1 MGASCSSS
9 TAVPTRPSKS
19 SEVRRSEN
27 ALGKQIFV
35 APTNPDGT
43 FMRPKF
49 YLDRLVKGKVRWASV
64 EDQTEPLTDEEILQV
79 FEPIFAE
86 GLLDRKATMSECTED
101 LVVRCIRGYVNN
113 KPEVPKWVAAM
124 EDMTPHAAA
133 VGEGLEKI
141 MAWRKRMQ
149 ARTLLREH
157 LEGAEKFYELWPFT
171 CGGADDQGHLIFF
184 ERLREINYAE
194 VLRTYTIDDILKYRA
209 QAHELI
215 QYWQLQEGHK
225 QGRTIYK
232 HLHVIDVGGIT
243 MRDFFKIKA
252 VLQPIFKQTGDQ
264 YPNSLYR
271 LFITNAPGIF
281 QVRLTSRKRGRRKRR
296 RRRRRRR
303 KQCTA
308 LAHTPR
314 NHRTRTTTPAR
325 FLVTS
330 DHLENHLHMARP
342 RDASQNKD
350 SSPRPSQRTG

>member
-1 MGASCSSS
+1 M
-9 TAVPTRPSKS
+9 
-19 SEVRRSEN
+19 
-27 ALGKQIFV
+27 
-35 APTNPDGT
+35 
-43 FMRPKF
+43 
-49 YLDRLVKGKVRWASV
+49 
-64 EDQTEPLTDEEILQV
+64 
-79 FEPIFAE
+79 
-86 GLLDRKATMSECTED
+86 
-101 LVVRCIRGYVNN
+101 NN

-296 RRRRRRR
+296 RRRRRR